1 MSLNFLQRC
10 TERDLVKKQKR
21 GLGYIKK
28 VNYMENKISEVQI
41 VPVKPTNGLVGFAS
55 FVLDDKFYMSS
66 IGIMTRPYGGYRLLY
81 PTKLVGSRQM
91 NIYYPIDKEIAT
103 LIETEVIKQ
112 FEEVMNRHDRHHS
125 FNT

>member
-1 MSLNFLQRC
+1 MKNIL
-10 TERDLVKKQKR
+10 TEIQTIP
-21 GLGYIKK
+21 IK
-28 VNYMENKISEVQI
+28 
-41 VPVKPTNGLVGFAS
+41 PANGLVGFAS
-55 FVLDDKFYMSS
+55 FVLDDKFYMGS